1 MTSEHKI
8 QNDIR
13 IALSRHQCTV
23 FRVNVGSVKTPDGR
37 FFSAGVPSGHPDLY
51 GFRWSDNQIF
61 YIEVKNERG
70 RPRKDQIRFHDFL
83 QSHNVIHGIAR
94 SPDDAVKIVKEGLVG
109 YGFKQWIGGDLM
121 DKFLDYD
128 DIEPY
133 SEADAKEEYDEWM
146 KQAIMDDK
154 AQ

>member
-8 QNDIR
+8 QNDVR

-51 GFRWSDNQIF
+51 GFRWSDNKIF

-109 YGFKQWIGGDLM
+109 YGFKQ
-121 DKFLDYD
+121 
-128 DIEPY
+128 
-133 SEADAKEEYDEWM
+133 
-146 KQAIMDDK
+146 
-154 AQ
+154 

>member
-51 GFRWSDNQIF
+51 GYRWSDNQIF

-70 RPRKDQIRFHDFL
+70 RPRKDQIRFHNFL

-94 SPDDAVKIVKEGLVG
+94 SPEDAIKIVKEGLIG
-109 YGFKQWIGGDLM
+109 YGFK
-121 DKFLDYD
+121 
-128 DIEPY
+128 E
-133 SEADAKEEYDEWM
+133 
-146 KQAIMDDK
+146 
-154 AQ
+154 

>member
-51 GFRWSDNQIF
+51 GFRWSDQQVF

-70 RPRKDQIRFHDFL
+70 RPRKDQVRFHEFL
-83 QSHNVIHGIAR
+83 TKRGVIHGIAR
-94 SPDDAVKIVKEGLVG
+94 SPEDAVKIAKEGLVG
-109 YGFKQWIGGDLM
+109 YGFK
-121 DKFLDYD
+121 DY
-128 DIEPY
+128 EG
-133 SEADAKEEYDEWM
+133 SN
-146 KQAIMDDK
+146 
-154 AQ
+154 

>member
-70 RPRKDQIRFHDFL
+70 RPRKDQVRFHDFL

-109 YGFKQWIGGDLM
+109 YGFKQ
-121 DKFLDYD
+121 
-128 DIEPY
+128 
-133 SEADAKEEYDEWM
+133 
-146 KQAIMDDK
+146 
-154 AQ
+154 

>member
-51 GFRWSDNQIF
+51 GFRWSDHQAF
-61 YIEVKNERG
+61 YIEVKTPTG
-70 RPRKDQIRFHDFL
+70 RPRKDQIQFHRML
-83 QSHNVIHGIAR
+83 TSHGIIHGIAR
-94 SPDDAVKIVKEGLVG
+94 SPEDAIKIVDEGLVG
-109 YGFKQWIGGDLM
+109 YGFK
-121 DKFLDYD
+121 DY
-128 DIEPY
+128 EG
-133 SEADAKEEYDEWM
+133 SN
-146 KQAIMDDK
+146 
-154 AQ
+154 